1 MPVTS
6 DITVHRTLMPRPH
19 GEARA
24 HPRAGRFGAVAGVAS
39 VVLAGVLAASLG
51 RPAAARAEIPVIGP
65 VIHKIGGIGHTI
77 LHPVDAVMEGFLKVL
92 QAIFGGIEAGLIAGV
107 INALLTIPNFDSGH
121 VAELEKT
128 TVAIAAGMLTAV
140 LTLSILRYY
149 VAGLSDSGSGGFE
162 ALQGVVRVL
171 GAVGFII
178 LWPGLFNEIVEIP
191 RLFNEALLGSG
202 SVQHNVA
209 LLFDAA
215 LALGA
220 GAFAPDSGV
229 GLIFVILIGFIAAVT
244 FIALLWMKVLLSVLL
259 MFLYVTMPLAVVLWP
274 VPELS
279 FLATSSMKVL
289 LVALSVPCV
298 WAILFA
304 LSAAINAD
312 ILTWVPTHSVIDTL
326 IVRPLAGLTL
336 MILCITIPRFLMRS
350 AMIGPHS
357 QPRGGRM
364 WRAVTIGMLGA
375 RVATGGAR
383 AVAGAAAEGNAGAQR
398 MIGALP
404 AAVRPPSKAGEGSV
418 AARVAFG
425 RAGFEKAKNA
435 GGDGAGAKDRSGQAA
450 AGAPGGSARAGAGS
464 EAADADAGAG
474 AAGAA
479 GAISRKRD
487 STSVPG
493 IERPEFD
500 WGAVNKAG
508 KEMHAQ
514 SRIAPPDAD
523 AVAAAMATFGA
534 GTQRGLA
541 EFNAAHPAKLREF
554 AAQHL
559 HSESL
564 SDGQR
569 DALMTIGSARGAAV
583 EAGMSQAIGSLDAQ
597 TQGQASTEVRPPS
610 PASQAGGESPA
621 ARPSAP
627 PPSPGAPPQQPSTS
641 NGAPGPPPAASSRGS
656 GVGEQ
661 QQQQPPATNVIEQP
675 SAPASPPKRGLP
687 NDPPDLEPFL
697 D

>member
-1 MPVTS
+1 MPTPG
-6 DITVHRTLMPRPH
+6 DITYRTLMPGAH
-19 GEARA
+19 GN
-24 HPRAGRFGAVAGVAS
+24 AGGHRGVGRVAAAGGAAS
-39 VVLAGVLAASLG
+39 ILVGVLAASLAH
-51 RPAAARAEIPVIGP
+51 PAAARAEIPVIGP
-65 VIHKIGGIGHTI
+65 VIHKIGGVGHTI
-77 LHPVDAVMEGFLKVL
+77 LHPVDAVVEGFLKIL
-92 QAIFGGIEAGLIAGV
+92 QAIFGGIEARLIAGV

-121 VAELEKT
+121 VAELERT

-149 VAGLSDSGSGGFE
+149 IAGLTDSGSGGFE
-162 ALQGVVRVL
+162 ALQGLARVV
-171 GAVGFII
+171 GAVSFII
-178 LWPGLFNEIVEIP
+178 LWPGLFNEVVKIP

-215 LALGA
+215 LVLGS
-220 GAFAPDSGV
+220 GAFAVGAGV
-229 GLIFVILIGFIAAVT
+229 GLIFVILIGFIAALV

-279 FLATSSMKVL
+279 WLATSAMKVL
-289 LVALSVPCV
+289 FVALIVPCV

-304 LSAAINAD
+304 LSAAINTD

-326 IVRPLAGLTL
+326 IVRPLAGITL
-336 MILCITIPRFLMRS
+336 MVLCITIPRFLLRT
-350 AMIGPHS
+350 AMIGPHG
-357 QPRGGRM
+357 QPGGGRM

-375 RVATGGAR
+375 RAGTGAAR
-383 AVAGAAAEGNAGAQR
+383 AVAGAAVEGNPGARR
-398 MIGALP
+398 MIDALP
-404 AAVRPPSKAGEGSV
+404 SAVRPPSKAGEGSV

-425 RAGFEKAKNA
+425 RSGFENTKSTGSDSAGKQDSAGKANT
-435 GGDGAGAKDRSGQAA
+435 
-450 AGAPGGSARAGAGS
+450 GAGS
-464 EAADADAGAG
+464 GATEAGTGTG

-479 GAISRKRD
+479 DAISRTRD

-493 IERPEFD
+493 IDRPEFD
-500 WGAVNKAG
+500 WSTVNKAG

-514 SRIAPPDAD
+514 SRISPPDAG
-523 AVAAAMATFGA
+523 AVARAMAAFPGE
-534 GTQRGLA
+534 TQRGLA
-541 EFNAAHPAKLREF
+541 EFNAAHPTKLREF

-583 EAGMSQAIGSLDAQ
+583 ETGMSQAISSLDAQ
-597 TQGQASTEVRPPS
+597 SNSQGKGPVAAGPP
-610 PASQAGGESPA
+610 PVTSQPGGEPPVTSTPA
-621 ARPSAP
+621 TPAPS
-627 PPSPGAPPQQPSTS
+627 SSPPQQQPP
-641 NGAPGPPPAASSRGS
+641 GPGKGGPPPAGSSRGS
-656 GVGEQ
+656 GVG
-661 QQQQPPATNVIEQP
+661 QPPSAPNVIEQP
-675 SAPASPPKRGLP
+675 SAAPDAGVSGPASPPNRGLP
-687 NDPPDLEPFL
+687 ENPPDLEPFL

>member
-1 MPVTS
+1 MPVPS
-6 DITVHRTLMPRPH
+6 DIAVDQTLMPRAY
-19 GEARA
+19 GNTRG
-24 HPRAGRFGAVAGVAS
+24 HPRVGRVAAVAGVAS
-39 VVLAGVLAASLG
+39 IVLAGALAASLG

-77 LHPVDAVMEGFLKVL
+77 LHPVDAVMEGFLKIL
-92 QAIFGGIEAGLIAGV
+92 QAIFGGIEARLIAGV

-121 VAELEKT
+121 VAELEQT

-149 VAGLSDSGSGGFE
+149 LAGLTDSGSGGFE
-162 ALQGVVRVL
+162 ALQGVVRVI

-178 LWPGLFNEIVEIP
+178 LWPGLFNEVVKIP
-191 RLFNEALLGSG
+191 RLFDEALLGSG

-220 GAFAPDSGV
+220 GAFALDSGV

-279 FLATSSMKVL
+279 FLAASSMKVL

-312 ILTWVPTHSVIDTL
+312 ILTWVPTHSVLDTL

-425 RAGFEKAKNA
+425 RSGFEKAKDA
-435 GGDGAGAKDRSGQAA
+435 GGGGVGAKGSAEAGAAT
-450 AGAPGGSARAGAGS
+450 PGGAARAGAGS
-464 EAADADAGAG
+464 EAADAGAGAG

-479 GAISRKRD
+479 QAISRKRD

-514 SRIAPPDAD
+514 SRIAPPDAG

-534 GTQRGLA
+534 ETQRGLA

-559 HSESL
+559 HSGSL

-569 DALMTIGSARGAAV
+569 DALMTLGSARGAAV

-610 PASQAGGESPA
+610 PASQTGGESPA

-641 NGAPGPPPAASSRGS
+641 TGTPGPPPAASSRGS
-656 GVGEQ
+656 GVGQQ
-661 QQQQPPATNVIEQP
+661 QQQQPPAPNVIEQP

>member
-1 MPVTS
+1 MPVPS
-6 DITVHRTLMPRPH
+6 DITVHRTLIPGPH
-19 GEARA
+19 GDVPSR
-24 HPRAGRFGAVAGVAS
+24 PRSGRVGAMAGVAS

-51 RPAAARAEIPVIGP
+51 RPAAAQAEIPVIGP

-77 LHPVDAVMEGFLKVL
+77 LHPVDAVTEGFLKIL
-92 QAIFGGIEAGLIAGV
+92 QSIFGGIEARLIAGV

-178 LWPGLFNEIVEIP
+178 LWPGLFNEVVKIP

-215 LALGA
+215 LVLGS
-220 GAFAPDSGV
+220 GAFVLGTGV
-229 GLIFVILIGFIAAVT
+229 GLIFVILIGFIAAIT

-279 FLATSSMKVL
+279 WLATSSMKVL
-289 LVALSVPCV
+289 FVALIVPCI

-350 AMIGPHS
+350 AMIGPHG
-357 QPRGGRM
+357 QPGGGRM

-404 AAVRPPSKAGEGSV
+404 SAVRPPSKAGEGSV

-425 RAGFEKAKNA
+425 RSGFEKAKNA
-435 GGDGAGAKDRSGQAA
+435 GGDDAGRKDASAQTGAGT
-450 AGAPGGSARAGAGS
+450 PGGATRAGTGS
-464 EAADADAGAG
+464 EAADAGTGPG

-479 GAISRKRD
+479 QAISRKRD
-487 STSVPG
+487 SSSVPG

-508 KEMHAQ
+508 KEMHAE
-514 SRIAPPDAD
+514 SRIAPPDAG

-534 GTQRGLA
+534 ETQRGLA

-564 SDGQR
+564 SNGQR

-583 EAGMSQAIGSLDAQ
+583 EAGMGQAISSLDAQ
-597 TQGQASTEVRPPS
+597 RQASTEVRPPS
-610 PASQAGGESPA
+610 AASQPGGASPA
-621 ARPSAP
+621 ARPSTT

-641 NGAPGPPPAASSRGS
+641 NGTPGPPPAASSRGS
-656 GVGEQ
+656 GVG
-661 QQQQPPATNVIEQP
+661 QQQPPPPNVTEQP

-687 NDPPDLEPFL
+687 DDPPDLEPFL